1 MRKRSN
7 KTTEDSIGGGWS
19 QQPVGANHIKQGADN
34 LLAMARRLARAT
46 IGRLE
51 VLDDCRTITDNIT
64 RRCNQ
69 GRNGRQFSLGQNVGL
84 ETLVTGG

>member
-1 MRKRSN
+1 
-7 KTTEDSIGGGWS
+7 
-19 QQPVGANHIKQGADN
+19 
-34 LLAMARRLARAT
+34 MARRLARAT

-51 VLDDCRTITDNIT
+51 VLDDWRTITDNIT

-84 ETLVTGG
+84 EILVPGG